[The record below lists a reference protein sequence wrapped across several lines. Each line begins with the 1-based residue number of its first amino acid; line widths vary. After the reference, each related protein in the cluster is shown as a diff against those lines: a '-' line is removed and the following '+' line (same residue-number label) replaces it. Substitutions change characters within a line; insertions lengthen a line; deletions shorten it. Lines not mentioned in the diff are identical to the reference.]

1 MKTLELRGRFGLHA
15 LPFTREI
22 RVDHLFTQPQFAEA
36 IDGLEGAVHK
46 RMGAVLIAPAGTGKT
61 TALRVLASRLPEA
74 RYRTHYV
81 KVTGLSKRDMCREIA
96 LVMGIAPAGAYNA
109 LIRSIQAKLLA
120 TTDAEGLRPVLIL
133 DEAQDLRPD
142 VLAMLAPLTNFEMD
156 SRLVLSVVLAG
167 QPPLAT
173 LLRRS
178 ELEGIARRFAHY
190 AVLRPLSRDETAAY
204 VAHRCTVAGATTVPF
219 DQGSL
224 DALFEIGRGNLR
236 ATDQLALKAL
246 EIAAAKEADT
256 VESVHVIDARRLLW
270 P

>member
-1 MKTLELRGRFGLHA
+1 
-15 LPFTREI
+15 
-22 RVDHLFTQPQFAEA
+22 
-36 IDGLEGAVHK
+36 
-46 RMGAVLIAPAGTGKT
+46 
-61 TALRVLASRLPEA
+61 
-74 RYRTHYV
+74 
-81 KVTGLSKRDMCREIA
+81 
-96 LVMGIAPAGAYNA
+96 
-109 LIRSIQAKLLA
+109 
-120 TTDAEGLRPVLIL
+120 
-133 DEAQDLRPD
+133 
-142 VLAMLAPLTNFEMD
+142 MLAPLTNFEMD

-190 AVLRPLSRDETAAY
+190 AQLRPLSRDETAAY
-204 VAHRCTVAGATTVPF
+204 VAHRCTVAGAATVPF